1 MFEGLIILKKENFL
15 SGIAN
20 KETLAYMFWGGLTAF
35 STVLLYFVFVN
46 YTPLNVMY
54 SNTLANVIGVIL
66 AYFTNKK
73 FVFGTHNETKKEQRD
88 EMIIFFISRLCTF
101 VFETVL
107 LVFIVDK
114 LGYDKN
120 YSKIFTSFVV
130 VIVNFFVAKAVVFV
144 KK

>member
-1 MFEGLIILKKENFL
+1 MKKENFL
-15 SGIAN
+15 SGIVN

-35 STVLLYFVFVN
+35 STVTLYFIFAN

-54 SNTLANVIGVIL
+54 SNTLANAIGVIL

-73 FVFGTHNETKKEQRD
+73 FVFGTHNETKKEQRM
-88 EMIIFFISRLCTF
+88 EMVVFFISRLSTF
-101 VFETVL
+101 IFETIL

-114 LGYDKN
+114 LGFDKN
-120 YSKIFTSFVV
+120 YSKIFTSMVV
-130 VIVNFFVAKAVVFV
+130 VILNYFISKALVFV